1 MKARVLKKITADGK
15 ILNVGEIADITQ
27 WRNARTLLSG
37 RYLEILDEQAEE
49 KKPSIAKSA
58 TDEPKV
64 PAKIKD
70 NKSE

>member
-15 ILNVGEIADITQ
+15 ILNAGEIADISQ
-27 WRNARTLLSG
+27 WRNTRTLLSG
-37 RYLEILDEQAEE
+37 RYIEILDEQAEE

-58 TDEPKV
+58 SDEPKV